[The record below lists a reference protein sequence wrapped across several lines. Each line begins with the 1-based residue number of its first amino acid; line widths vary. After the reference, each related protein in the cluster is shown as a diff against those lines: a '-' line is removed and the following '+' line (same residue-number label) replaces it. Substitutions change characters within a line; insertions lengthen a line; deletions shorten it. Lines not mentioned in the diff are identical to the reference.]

1 MNPVTYMVNVT
12 KRLEKVVRSA
22 KANNAN
28 VTRQLK
34 KVKATLAAAKKKAK
48 SRSR

>member
-12 KRLEKVVRSA
+12 KRLEKVVRST

-34 KVKATLAAAKKKAK
+34 KVKSVLAAAKKKSK

>member
-34 KVKATLAAAKKKAK
+34 KVKSALASAKKKSK
-48 SRSR
+48 SRR